1 MTSSGGTVDLAA
13 QIARVGALLI
23 DAPADTLPDELVK
36 RLNDMVGRPFKAA
49 IGTAFDRDGRMS
61 APASVMIF
69 AGEPGPSKVEGEGIN
84 VEADQLACL
93 VDVTHTLDLEKLR
106 AAYARI
112 AHAKTLNK
120 APAAAGV
127 MRTTITFGVIFAVV
141 SAVPLE
147 ALAAELDRLNQQTG
161 DHNWPDMVVVASHG
175 LISYAAQIPGDA
187 KLSGQWMPPAEG
199 ALCKFVPATY
209 VVMVIKPSDGGSTF
223 NQMMHT
229 VLAHLWLFCPGADL
243 LDREEVVKGVE
254 NLGFVQ
260 VGYQYNLAGELK
272 LVPPEQIQG
281 RMMPLRPYFVEDRRG
296 KPLAA
301 LKFFPWQDGGVIVA
315 SGQLPLDGMLVF
327 FANSQILRRAG
338 TIRHGEFQVS
348 HVLPIT
354 ERDFHEMLQRFQQR
368 SNMIVRRAPGKWVVR
383 KYADEGSSSPFMARL
398 FLGMLTLSE
407 AMPTTERE
415 ALDTVYE
422 PLITTLMEIRGTAK
436 ELTDLYTGHAGKIA
450 DGSIVQMQGA
460 SIHISE
466 SIDRQLRKLI
476 DEFLTTATRSFKDR
490 MQRVTSALGVNIG
503 FLYQKQGAFEAG
515 LAAMMQAD
523 RPLAEYIHEARQWG
537 QVLVDARNDMEHN
550 GWRLPAPE
558 YAEAGGVVSVAEP
571 LISGQPVTAFAIQM
585 TDRLMCF
592 VEDVTAHCIGR
603 YFPAAM
609 AITEIPLEQRPATV
623 PSRFQPTLAQGGLPL
638 WQIAY
643 HATAFDIT

>member
-243 LDREEVVKGVE
+243 LDREEVVKGV
-254 NLGFVQ
+254 
-260 VGYQYNLAGELK
+260 
-272 LVPPEQIQG
+272 
-281 RMMPLRPYFVEDRRG
+281 
-296 KPLAA
+296 
-301 LKFFPWQDGGVIVA
+301 
-315 SGQLPLDGMLVF
+315 
-327 FANSQILRRAG
+327 
-338 TIRHGEFQVS
+338 
-348 HVLPIT
+348 
-354 ERDFHEMLQRFQQR
+354 
-368 SNMIVRRAPGKWVVR
+368 
-383 KYADEGSSSPFMARL
+383 
-398 FLGMLTLSE
+398 
-407 AMPTTERE
+407 
-415 ALDTVYE
+415 
-422 PLITTLMEIRGTAK
+422 
-436 ELTDLYTGHAGKIA
+436 
-450 DGSIVQMQGA
+450 
-460 SIHISE
+460 
-466 SIDRQLRKLI
+466 
-476 DEFLTTATRSFKDR
+476 
-490 MQRVTSALGVNIG
+490 
-503 FLYQKQGAFEAG
+503 
-515 LAAMMQAD
+515 
-523 RPLAEYIHEARQWG
+523 
-537 QVLVDARNDMEHN
+537 
-550 GWRLPAPE
+550 
-558 YAEAGGVVSVAEP
+558 
-571 LISGQPVTAFAIQM
+571 
-585 TDRLMCF
+585 
-592 VEDVTAHCIGR
+592 
-603 YFPAAM
+603 
-609 AITEIPLEQRPATV
+609 
-623 PSRFQPTLAQGGLPL
+623 
-638 WQIAY
+638 
-643 HATAFDIT
+643 